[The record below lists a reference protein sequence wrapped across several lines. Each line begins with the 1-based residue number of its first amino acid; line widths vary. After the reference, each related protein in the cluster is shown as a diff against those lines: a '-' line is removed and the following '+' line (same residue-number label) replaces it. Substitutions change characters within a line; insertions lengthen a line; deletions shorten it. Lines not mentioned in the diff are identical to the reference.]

1 MANESGL
8 KTIGIMRLI
17 VPFNLIR
24 VDDFDVNS
32 KNIHEKFM
40 FHIGRDIVLSSV
52 RNLDTKEVVE
62 EMLRFNKNKMD
73 DTIEAISNI
82 KMFSML
88 YINRVQTGGLVL
100 TFTNDWIV
108 SDYEVFHDSRLHKY
122 CIKIIKDFMGVV
134 NDKINIEE
142 PFAYYNEADNNYKD
156 EFDFIR
162 SFDDTKL
169 KNIKTILNDKSSNT
183 INMESKMKILNEGST
198 FLFISEDGLWL
209 SLNTLGEYTPEG
221 KWIDHNTV
229 AYNIAFYIIYNNIYN
244 GQNSKELSN
253 LIINR
258 ENISS
263 KERHS
268 KLARILSNNIIGIL
282 LARIIDI
289 ASCCDYYN
297 SRSFVSE
304 PIKEIKKVSREEND
318 YAYDVIECIKNE
330 ICPFTQD
337 EYEDLINT
345 FIQFNS
351 ERDNLESQNLQNLL
365 NNLTAV
371 NLLITISGV
380 GIVSLLNVFNEE
392 LAFKSAVVFIIIMLI
407 MVLPPILSIF
417 WDNFVNLLEDLKS

>member
-162 SFDDTKL
+162 SFDDTK
-169 KNIKTILNDKSSNT
+169 
-183 INMESKMKILNEGST
+183 
-198 FLFISEDGLWL
+198 
-209 SLNTLGEYTPEG
+209 
-221 KWIDHNTV
+221 
-229 AYNIAFYIIYNNIYN
+229 
-244 GQNSKELSN
+244 
-253 LIINR
+253 
-258 ENISS
+258 
-263 KERHS
+263 
-268 KLARILSNNIIGIL
+268 
-282 LARIIDI
+282 
-289 ASCCDYYN
+289 
-297 SRSFVSE
+297 
-304 PIKEIKKVSREEND
+304 
-318 YAYDVIECIKNE
+318 
-330 ICPFTQD
+330 
-337 EYEDLINT
+337 
-345 FIQFNS
+345 
-351 ERDNLESQNLQNLL
+351 
-365 NNLTAV
+365 
-371 NLLITISGV
+371 
-380 GIVSLLNVFNEE
+380 
-392 LAFKSAVVFIIIMLI
+392 
-407 MVLPPILSIF
+407 
-417 WDNFVNLLEDLKS
+417 